1 MPGLREAEGETRS
14 HRSRAGHDRDV
25 HGAQTIRALG
35 SAAMLAATDWG
46 ISVIELAV
54 GAGCLVVAVGLLRRA
69 MRLIALVL
77 IVAGLA
83 AVIHA
88 HVALAS

>member
-1 MPGLREAEGETRS
+1 
-14 HRSRAGHDRDV
+14 
-25 HGAQTIRALG
+25 
-35 SAAMLAATDWG
+35 MLAATDWG

-88 HVALAS
+88 VVALAS